1 MDFLNVSTYGTS
13 ATSTKVL
20 VLDGTTVKSR
30 TAQEILGD
38 GGGTSIPDGD
48 KGDITVSGSGTTW
61 TIDSNAVSYSK
72 IQQAS
77 GLSVI
82 GNSGSSTA
90 NVGAITG
97 SVGQVLRVN
106 DAGTA
111 LDFGAVNLN
120 TAASITG
127 TLAVANGGTGI
138 TEVGIANT
146 FLTSSGTSLS
156 WSKIGLTTG
165 VTGVLP
171 VANGGTG
178 LSSLATGMTGFFANG
193 TSASLRSALTDETG
207 FGKAVFNDGPTLINP
222 TLGTPASGSLDNC
235 AGLPTGGVTFT
246 NTSRILGRKT
256 ALGGVG
262 EECTLSEILD
272 FVGSAAQGDIL
283 YRGASSWTRLGAG
296 TNGQFLKT
304 QGAGANPVWA
314 TVSATTG
321 RTFQATLLS
330 AQGTADPSGVNQIYI
345 NAGTT
350 DYGWPHDGADTQ
362 NDSLLKAYK
371 IVIPFN
377 PTNYR
382 ISIVCAGNSSYSG
395 TPTSG
400 NFGIKF
406 QYSTNNSSWLDI
418 TTITLGSRS
427 TGDFLSSSGSLSIP
441 GSPSLVYIR
450 TIQTN
455 TLSPSSDGYIY
466 ARAFLADFWN

>member
-1 MDFLNVSTYGTS
+1 MEFLNVSTFGTS
-13 ATSTKVL
+13 ATSTRVL

-30 TAQEILGD
+30 TAQEILTD
-38 GGGTSIPDGD
+38 GGGTSIPNGD

-82 GNSGSSTA
+82 GNSGNSTA

-97 SVGQVLRVN
+97 TVGQVLRVN
-106 DAGTA
+106 DAGTSLA
-111 LDFGAVNLN
+111 FGAVNLN

-156 WSKIGLTTG
+156 WSKIGLTTS

-178 LSSLATGMTGFFANG
+178 LSSLATGMTGFLSNG
-193 TSASLRSALTDETG
+193 TSASLRSAINDETG
-207 FGKAVFNDGPTLINP
+207 LGKLVFNDSPTLINP
-222 TLGTPASGSLDNC
+222 DLGTPGSGTLINC
-235 AGLPTGGVTFT
+235 SGLPTAGVTFT
-246 NTSRILGRKT
+246 NSSRILGRKT
-256 ALGGVG
+256 ALGGTG

-296 TNGQFLKT
+296 TSGQFLKT
-304 QGAGANPVWA
+304 QGTGANPVWA
-314 TVSATTG
+314 TVSATSG
-321 RTFQATLLS
+321 QRQDFSFSRGEAATTVYIP
-330 AQGTADPSGVNQIYI
+330 ASGSGNMPWPFSQNSVFTMFR
-345 NAGTT
+345 AGFT
-350 DYGWPHDGADTQ
+350 
-362 NDSLLKAYK
+362 
-371 IVIPFN
+371 

-382 ISIVCAGNSSYSG
+382 LTFMLWDEILSTIV
-395 TPTSG
+395 TSAVG
-400 NFGIKF
+400 LTL
-406 QYSTNNSSWLDI
+406 QYSTNGSTWNDVASFDI
-418 TTITLGSRS
+418 RGTAGFRDFTGSMS
-427 TGDFLSSSGSLSIP
+427 V
-441 GSPSLVYIR
+441 GSPSSLYFR
-450 TIQTN
+450 L
-455 TLSPSSDGYIY
+455 LSYNAGYNSNVTFNQIGMH
-466 ARAFLADFWN
+466 LEVWN

>member
-72 IQQAS
+72 IQQSS

-304 QGAGANPVWA
+304 QGTGANPVWA
-314 TVSATTG
+314 TVSATTNK
-321 RTFQATLLS
+321 RADFTIIDFQGYAPVGGIASSLNE
-330 AQGTADPSGVNQIYI
+330 DPF
-345 NAGTT
+345 
-350 DYGWPHDGADTQ
+350 P
-362 NDSLLKAYK
+362 DSLDYLVYRTE
-371 IVIPFN
+371 FS
-377 PTNYR
+377 PTNFTLGLWCTNA
-382 ISIVCAGNSSYSG
+382 SGNNPGNVGFDLEYTVSDP
-395 TPTSG
+395 PTSG
-400 NFGIKF
+400 WTPVSG
-406 QYSTNNSSWLDI
+406 STLNINGLSGEFKYVSSTVSVSSFSSAAFWRL
-418 TTITLGSRS
+418 RWVNS
-427 TGDFLSSSGSLSIP
+427 TGSNASISVKGFYLSL
-441 GSPSLVYIR
+441 
-450 TIQTN
+450 
-455 TLSPSSDGYIY
+455 
-466 ARAFLADFWN
+466 WN